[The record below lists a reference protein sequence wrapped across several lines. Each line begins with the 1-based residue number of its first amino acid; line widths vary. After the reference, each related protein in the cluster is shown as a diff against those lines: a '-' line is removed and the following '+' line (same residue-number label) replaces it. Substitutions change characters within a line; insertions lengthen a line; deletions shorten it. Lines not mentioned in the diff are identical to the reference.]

1 MPIHKVIPVCSRA
14 AISALLVA
22 GFIAGCATSS
32 PPLHQRVATYISP
45 TLAGNPPA
53 RIVVVPFASPA
64 EAPEAGRTVTE
75 AVARA
80 MQSALC
86 CDLLSPAPG
95 DERLA
100 AESALWQRGRVDV
113 QSLIVAQKAYLADAF
128 LFGSVTQYKPY
139 DPPVLGVKLRMLSA
153 RTGDLI
159 WAAEA
164 VFDSHEADVR
174 FMTARYFENSGMK
187 DRLYGPELVLMSPTL
202 YAGFVA
208 SEMVRPLAGQLRRQ
222 GSFTRRDVTQGN
234 P

>member
-1 MPIHKVIPVCSRA
+1 LA
-14 AISALLVA
+14 ADA
-22 GFIAGCATSS
+22 
-32 PPLHQRVATYISP
+32 P
-45 TLAGNPPA
+45 T

-64 EAPEAGRTVTE
+64 DTPEAGQMVTQ

-80 MQSALC
+80 MQGALC
-86 CDLLSPAPG
+86 CDLVSPAPG

-113 QSLIVAQKAYLADAF
+113 ESLIVAQKAYLADAF

-139 DPPVLGVKLRMLSA
+139 DPPVLGVKLRMVSA

-164 VFDSHEADVR
+164 LFDSHEAAVR
-174 FMTARYFENSGMK
+174 SMTARYFENSGLK
-187 DRLYGPELVLMSPTL
+187 DRLYGPELVLMSPSL

-208 SEMVRPLAGQLRRQ
+208 SEMVRPLAGQLQRKHGVSLAGDKDRL
-222 GSFTRRDVTQGN
+222 SAKM
-234 P
+234 